1 MSSMLPVDRTVWEC
15 GSQIQD
21 PLAAKF
27 GVRMIVID
35 RPGCGG
41 TGQVPS
47 KSESKEAVVRF
58 NDLVFSQLMDFTT
71 DKVSVRNGSFGS

>member
-1 MSSMLPVDRTVWEC
+1 MSSMLPVDRTVWER

-41 TGQVPS
+41 TGQVPLEERIERS
-47 KSESKEAVVRF
+47 CGAV
-58 NDLVFSQLMDFTT
+58 
-71 DKVSVRNGSFGS
+71 